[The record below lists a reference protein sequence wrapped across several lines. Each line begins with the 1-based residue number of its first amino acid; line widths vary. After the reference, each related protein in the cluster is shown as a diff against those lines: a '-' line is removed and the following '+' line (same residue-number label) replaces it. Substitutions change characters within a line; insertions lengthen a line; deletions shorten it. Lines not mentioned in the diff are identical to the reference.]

1 VNDTRSLYG
10 HVAGAVNFNPVPV
23 PNRPLG
29 AARRRRLTNSLLHAC
44 RACGDAICIAL
55 TFRLDMPHF
64 GRYFA
69 IRGRLLSEKA
79 EHDILG
85 STAACPFKRPAV
97 HTKQKENLIKHGNL
111 AA

>member
-1 VNDTRSLYG
+1 
-10 HVAGAVNFNPVPV
+10 
-23 PNRPLG
+23 
-29 AARRRRLTNSLLHAC
+29 
-44 RACGDAICIAL
+44 
-55 TFRLDMPHF
+55 MPHF